1 MTDTTPKIYGA
12 IHNIL
17 KEMQVEK
24 NGTLPG
30 NMGGKSYATA
40 EAISNATKN
49 LFVAN
54 NLILIPSETVTH
66 VSSDDYGDK
75 KMRYMVTITGN
86 YRATH
91 IEDGSFIEFSGT
103 GQGIATGTA
112 IAANVASTFSL
123 KNALQRLFLISED
136 SVESAAHV
144 EQSAPKQAQAQRTVK
159 EAPSRP
165 VVKTSN
171 REIVE
176 EIKVFMSENGI
187 PSEVMSALNDKIAKE
202 RGKEK
207 GEVLPELLERLKAG
221 EVA

>member
-1 MTDTTPKIYGA
+1 MTNTTPKIYGA

-86 YRATH
+86 YRAMH

-144 EQSAPKQAQAQRTVK
+144 EQSVPKQAQAQRTVK

>member
-75 KMRYMVTITGN
+75 KMRYLITITGN

-91 IEDGSFIEFSGT
+91 IGDGSFVEFSGT

-112 IAANVASTFSL
+112 VAANIASTFAL

-136 SVESAAHV
+136 SVESAAHI
-144 EQSAPKQAQAQRTVK
+144 EQSAPKQTQAQRTAK
-159 EAPSRP
+159 ELPSRP
-165 VVKTSN
+165 VVKSSN

-176 EIKVFMSENGI
+176 EIKAFMSENGI